1 MEGIFSLTI
10 LVSLLSLS
18 FIEIVLGIDNLLF
31 ITLVTVRLPEH
42 QQFKVRTIGLIIA
55 MLMRLI
61 LLAFIVWLSSLT
73 MVLFSI
79 AQFTFSVRDLVLI
92 VGGLFL
98 LFKSIQEL
106 LSHHEKAGKRR
117 SLSVRNALFQ
127 IIIFDLLFSLD
138 SIITAVG
145 IVQIYWV
152 MATAIV
158 IAVLVMLFASK
169 ITTRIVTEHPRARV
183 LALCILFL
191 VGIKLIA
198 DGFGANLSSSLI
210 FVAMG
215 FAIFV
220 ECVNGWLGKRK

>member
-1 MEGIFSLTI
+1 MEGFFSLTT

-31 ITLVTVRLPEH
+31 ITLVTVRLPKH
-42 QQFKVRTIGLIIA
+42 QQAKVRTFGLIIA
-55 MLMRLI
+55 MLMRLV
-61 LLAFIVWLSSLT
+61 LLAFVVWLSSLT

-79 AQFTFSVRDLVLI
+79 AQFTFSIRDLVLI
-92 VGGLFL
+92 FGGLFL
-98 LFKSIQEL
+98 LFKSVQEL
-106 LSHHEKAGKRR
+106 LEHHEEHVTRHPI
-117 SLSVRNALFQ
+117 SVSNALFQ

-158 IAVLVMLFASK
+158 IAVLVMLFASGPASHLVMK
-169 ITTRIVTEHPRARV
+169 HPRVRV
-183 LALCILFL
+183 LALCILLL

-198 DGFGANLSSSLI
+198 DGFGAHLSSALI

-220 ECVNGWLGKRK
+220 ECVNGWLKRRK